1 MTNEET
7 IKDLKDLKE
16 WLSLQ
21 VVELNKAIKKLERLS
36 KDENSTEESKR

>member
-21 VVELNKAIKKLERLS
+21 LVELNKAIKKLEGLS